1 MLFLFNSVSS
11 YLFFAYKSAII
22 KADQKEY
29 YINLISYI
37 FTIGSSVVEIICLV
51 VFNNFE
57 IYVVI
62 KVIKTIGQ
70 NLAVGWIS
78 IVIHA
83 RPDLRDM
90 PILSAAVASSG

>member
-1 MLFLFNSVSS
+1 
-11 YLFFAYKSAII
+11 
-22 KADQKEY
+22 
-29 YINLISYI
+29 
-37 FTIGSSVVEIICLV
+37 LV

-83 RPDLRDM
+83 IICSITTPVALVLVSLRTQEAEYIM
-90 PILSAAVASSG
+90 RLVYKMLAPIQKKLGK